1 MIVHE
6 IVGNVQ
12 QIETGNRI
20 VDFLFIE
27 WFEATKRIQRKK
39 TQSGADIAIKFMK
52 EGQRL
57 RHGDILYSDEEKV
70 IVVDIL
76 PCDAIVIKPTTLYE
90 MGSLCYEIGNKH
102 LPIFLQ
108 DDEVVL
114 PFEHPIFKWL
124 TASGYKAEQRHTR
137 LLNLLN
143 STVQPHGHAAES
155 SSLFFKIMNIGK

>member
-1 MIVHE
+1 MIINE

-12 QIETGNRI
+12 QIETGDRI
-20 VDFLFIE
+20 VDLLHLE
-27 WFEATKRIQRKK
+27 WFEATKRIQRKR
-39 TQSGADIAIKFMK
+39 TQSGTDIAIKFLK

-57 RHGDILYSDEEKV
+57 RQGDILYADEEKV
-70 IVVDIL
+70 IVVEIL
-76 PCDAIVIKPTTLYE
+76 PCEAIVIKPTTLYE

-102 LPIFLQ
+102 LPIFIQ
-108 DDEVVL
+108 DDEVLL

-124 TASGYKAEQRHTR
+124 LASNYNAEKVHTR

-143 STVQPHGHAAES
+143 STVQPHGHASEN